1 MGVHHDAD
9 VDAKSIPQDHI
20 RGFSSHPGQ
29 GNQRFKLLGN
39 ITLMV
44 LHQLLRRPVQ
54 ELGFVPVQSNG
65 LDVLPNG
72 FG

>member
-1 MGVHHDAD
+1 L
-9 VDAKSIPQDHI
+9 
-20 RGFSSHPGQ
+20 R
-29 GNQRFKLLGN
+29 N

-54 ELGFVPVQSNG
+54 ELGFVPMQSNG